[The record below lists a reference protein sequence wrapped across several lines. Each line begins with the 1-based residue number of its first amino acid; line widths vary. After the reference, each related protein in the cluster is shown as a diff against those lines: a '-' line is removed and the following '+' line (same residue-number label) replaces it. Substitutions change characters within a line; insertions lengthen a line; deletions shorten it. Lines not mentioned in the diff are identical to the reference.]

1 MNPKKPV
8 VVRLIETECSFGIN
22 VADAEELRRALLDS
36 PGVESAYCG
45 RTRARLLA
53 GLLKLKGRFLPR
65 NKGTTPGGVTYFS
78 VLMAGVGLSRS
89 PQFLYAKNRA
99 VYLFDCW
106 PEHRESIRR
115 YLSEAGVQN
124 VMINSH
130 RFVSEIES
138 MGLNLR
144 AHYVP
149 EAVDIEEYLALPFE
163 RKDIDVIEFGRK
175 HPEYHRRICESL
187 KSNDRRHQHG
197 ILDTREAFVEAL
209 SRSRVSI
216 CFPRTMTTPGLD
228 PKFEFCSMRY
238 LQSIASKCLVVGKA
252 PADLI
257 KLFGYNPVIEA
268 DLENPEEQIESILGN
283 FDSYGEFIERNRK
296 TLYDNH
302 TWKHRAADILAILAE
317 DL

>member
-8 VVRLIETECSFGIN
+8 VVKLIETEYSFGMN
-22 VADAEELRRALLDS
+22 VADAEELRRALLNS

-53 GLLKLKGRFLPR
+53 GLLKLRSRLLPR
-65 NKGTTPGGVTYFS
+65 NKRTAPGKVTYFS

-89 PQFLYAKNRA
+89 PQFLFAKNRA

-124 VMINSH
+124 VIINSH

-149 EAVDIEEYLALPFE
+149 EAVDTEAYSVLPFE

-175 HPEYHRRICESL
+175 HPDYHRKICESL
-187 KSNDRRHQHG
+187 ELNDRRHQYEV
-197 ILDTREAFVEAL
+197 LDTRDAFVESLA
-209 SRSRVSI
+209 RSRVSI

-228 PKFEFCSMRY
+228 PKFEFCTMRY
-238 LQSIASKCLVVGKA
+238 LQSIASNCLVVGKA

-268 DLENPEEQIESILGN
+268 DLENPEEQMESILDN
-283 FDSYGEFIERNRK
+283 FDTYREFIERNRK
-296 TLYDNH
+296 TLCDNH